1 MSMSRRKLADTV
13 RKLDVIGPV
22 SRALTKSPSSSNP
35 LSKSVT
41 PDDSMFF
48 DLFRHATVKS
58 TCSAFPST
66 FWSEAVMQV
75 AHQEP
80 AIWHATLAI
89 AALHKRT
96 QVPEGD
102 GQSLAIR
109 AETHYGKA
117 LGLAR
122 DITTSLGIA
131 TLSTVLVS
139 AASLLGRW
147 SEMQK
152 HLMAGLRIV
161 SQYYTPNL
169 RVVAS
174 TLMKLDLQ
182 AMTFSES
189 SSPYPYETA
198 VSAFP
203 VAQYLAL
210 PPVQGTS
217 YEELSS
223 EMFGLLRTYMIL
235 GDNYIRGN
243 VAYGPWLTSREIF
256 FRRLAHWELT
266 MASFE
271 STHPPSPENELTR
284 LCIRLWHVT
293 ARILM
298 RATPIGGEMR
308 FDSLLGYFEYG
319 VKVAL
324 AAKECMR
331 KAEGNFF
338 SLESALVAPLWLLI
352 HRCRHHGLRH
362 AALKILQD
370 INRTEA
376 MWKSKL
382 AAAALKAL
390 VDVEEECI
398 GTQPIPIALNGPLL
412 NVPWQVWSKPGVNI
426 LTTLSWSDVP
436 IIPEERRVKDL
447 LGLMSVHQSRVNIRL
462 LISANTVDSA
472 MLGAVRKI
480 TVEI

>member
-1 MSMSRRKLADTV
+1 MSRRKLADTV
-13 RKLDVIGPV
+13 RKLDVISPV
-22 SRALTKSPSSSNP
+22 SRALTKSPTSSNP
-35 LSKSVT
+35 LSKPVT
-41 PDDSMFF
+41 PDDSIFF

-58 TCSAFPST
+58 TCSVFPST
-66 FWSEAVMQV
+66 FWSETVMQI

-89 AALHKRT
+89 AALHKST

-102 GQSLAIR
+102 EQSLAIR
-109 AETHYGKA
+109 AETHYAKA

-131 TLSTVLVS
+131 TLSAVLVS

-152 HLMAGLRIV
+152 HVMAGLRIV
-161 SQYYTPNL
+161 SQQYAPNL
-169 RVVAS
+169 RVVVS

-189 SSPYPYETA
+189 SSPYPYETTVA
-198 VSAFP
+198 AFP

-223 EMFGLLRTYMIL
+223 EMFGLVRSYMIL

-243 VAYGPWLTSREIF
+243 VAYGPWLTSREMF

-266 MASFE
+266 MAYFE
-271 STHPPSPENELTR
+271 STHPPSPKIELTR

-298 RATPIGGEMR
+298 RATPIGGETR

-319 VKVAL
+319 VKVAS

-331 KAEGNFF
+331 KTEKNSF

-352 HRCRHHGLRH
+352 HRCRHLGLRH
-362 AALKILQD
+362 AALKLLQD

-376 MWKSKL
+376 MWKSQL
-382 AAAALKAL
+382 AAAAMKAL
-390 VDVEEECI
+390 VDVEEECLH
-398 GTQPIPIALNGPLL
+398 TKRIPILLNGLPL
-412 NVPWQVWSKPGVNI
+412 NVPWHIWARPGVNI
-426 LTTLSWSDVP
+426 PTTLSWENVP
-436 IIPEERRVKDL
+436 VIPEEHRVKDL
-447 LGLMSVHQSRVNIRL
+447 LGLMSVHQSRVDIRL
-462 LISANTVDSA
+462 LMSADTVDSA
-472 MLGAVRKI
+472 ELGPVREI